1 MNLGKLLGS
10 GKSFFGGKGTVT
22 YRENKQ
28 VYLPTF
34 NTDRNPFAPKA
45 VEPQPEASAPAVV
58 VTEAPKPQ
66 RVPTSPVPVAV
77 PVPGP
82 ARSVNWAEK
91 LNPFRSAKPATA
103 APTVPMPNLQSEFSL
118 NGVKVVHNDLSDAD
132 VEVVPMKSRSAT
144 PTMVVA
150 ALPFSCSHL
159 RTSPISMQRQMKWP
173 ATDIIL

>member
-34 NTDRNPFAPKA
+34 NTDRNPFAPKV
-45 VEPQPEASAPAVV
+45 VEPQPEAPASAPIAPEIIKPQRVSAPVSAPAV
-58 VTEAPKPQ
+58 AG
-66 RVPTSPVPVAV
+66 PVRAT
-77 PVPGP
+77 
-82 ARSVNWAEK
+82 NWAEK
-91 LNPFRSAKPATA
+91 LNPFRNAKPTA
-103 APTVPMPNLQSEFSL
+103 AAPPVPMPNLQSEFSL

-150 ALPFSCSHL
+150 APVPMEFLGEPVLKSF
-159 RTSPISMQRQMKWP
+159 
-173 ATDIIL
+173 